1 MFFLVVC
8 LFLGVGFGSDIC
20 WFSVLGGFAIASC
33 VWGFGWVFAVVLG
46 LLVVFFVAG
55 LGLMF
60 WFGVCY
66 VLLLTCVGFATCGGF
81 YSCRLGLVVL
91 VG

>member
-1 MFFLVVC
+1 MIF
-8 LFLGVGFGSDIC
+8 VGFLCLVGLLLLVAFGD
-20 WFSVLGGFAIASC
+20 
-33 VWGFGWVFAVVLG
+33 FGWVFAVVLG